1 MANPI
6 IVTASTT
13 LVQVDTSTA
22 LGPYVILLSNLNRPG
37 AIITVRDSTGQAS
50 LSNPV
55 IISTVSSIKFLNGGG
70 PSGNLYNINQPYG
83 FITVTPKTSSIW
95 GVVNTYA
102 FPDGSQTAN
111 LFQVNVSSLHVS
123 SFATMQQLFVS
134 TGAISTICTNNLY
147 VQGNIVYDQST
158 IGNVAFYTST
168 IYAKGDIT
176 TMGDIYVGSTVSTTF
191 VNASST
197 LYAPFIS
204 TTNINMSGVLTTNST
219 ISTAGPL
226 FIGSSISTTGNLAV
240 GASTFINGQLL
251 AGSLSTLASASIG
264 GGLSV
269 MSSLYTQG
277 DIFTQSSITAV
288 SSISTLNNV
297 NMGGS
302 LSTLGNAFIAKELV
316 TNSSIYAAG
325 SISTLQNLNVGSNL
339 VVNCNGTIGGSLS
352 VFSTIGTL
360 EILVRSNATIGGN
373 LNVLGQML
381 LSNMSI
387 TGTLEVGGLTKFGSS
402 NDNSITANGGLW
414 IKDKGISVNA
424 TNGTNDSVNTAPWYG
439 IGSANK
445 FLGGSA
451 NKSVQLAGYAGINF
465 ITAGPNLAYGSDMAI
480 VANKV
485 GIANTNPQATLDV
498 SGSFNVAG
506 QTTLSNTSNTGTL
519 IVAGSTII
527 GG

>member
-1 MANPI
+1 
-6 IVTASTT
+6 
-13 LVQVDTSTA
+13 
-22 LGPYVILLSNLNRPG
+22 
-37 AIITVRDSTGQAS
+37 
-50 LSNPV
+50 
-55 IISTVSSIKFLNGGG
+55 
-70 PSGNLYNINQPYG
+70 
-83 FITVTPKTSSIW
+83 
-95 GVVNTYA
+95 
-102 FPDGSQTAN
+102 
-111 LFQVNVSSLHVS
+111 
-123 SFATMQQLFVS
+123 
-134 TGAISTICTNNLY
+134 
-147 VQGNIVYDQST
+147 
-158 IGNVAFYTST
+158 
-168 IYAKGDIT
+168 
-176 TMGDIYVGSTVSTTF
+176 
-191 VNASST
+191 
-197 LYAPFIS
+197 
-204 TTNINMSGVLTTNST
+204 
-219 ISTAGPL
+219 
-226 FIGSSISTTGNLAV
+226 
-240 GASTFINGQLL
+240 
-251 AGSLSTLASASIG
+251 
-264 GGLSV
+264 
-269 MSSLYTQG
+269 
-277 DIFTQSSITAV
+277 
-288 SSISTLNNV
+288 
-297 NMGGS
+297 MGGS